1 MASEPERDGGGAL
14 AWVLLR
20 SAMIL
25 GKRDINALE
34 DVAPVDSGDNIRF
47 RATSSTNH
55 DGFDGGVSYLI
66 PLPAELLDG
75 MNKQLRVRLTFDSA
89 PSTPWGVSLGVYG
102 TSPVWGIAA
111 GARWVNSTGKM
122 AAANVKNDNLFT
134 GGSCTA
140 TALELTGHLLLDGD
154 FDGIESISAGSISN
168 LSDAANNISAAAGL
182 ATGTSTKNAANT
194 SLAIN
199 LSHIN
204 SGFSDVLDALV
215 KLEYSNTRSSRLVFR
230 WRLIPRISFGSPGR
244 GPLDPINCRPAA

>member
-1 MASEPERDGGGAL
+1 MANILLEADDSGGAL
-14 AWVLLR
+14 AWVLVR
-20 SAMIL
+20 TADITST
-25 GKRDINALE
+25 RDTNGLE

-66 PLPAELLDG
+66 ALPAELLDG
-75 MNKQLRVRLTFDSA
+75 TNKQLRVRLTFDSA
-89 PSTPWGVSLGVYG
+89 LSTPWGVSLGVYG

-122 AAANVKNDNLFT
+122 AATNVKNDNLFT

-140 TALELTGHLLLDGD
+140 TALELAGHLLLDGD
-154 FDGIESISAGSISN
+154 FDGVESISVASIAN
-168 LSDAANNISAAAGL
+168 LSDAANNISAAAAL

-204 SGFSDVLDALV
+204 SGLTDVLDAQV
-215 KLEYSNTRSSRLVFR
+215 KIEYAVVQA
-230 WRLIPRISFGSPGR
+230 SF
-244 GPLDPINCRPAA
+244 